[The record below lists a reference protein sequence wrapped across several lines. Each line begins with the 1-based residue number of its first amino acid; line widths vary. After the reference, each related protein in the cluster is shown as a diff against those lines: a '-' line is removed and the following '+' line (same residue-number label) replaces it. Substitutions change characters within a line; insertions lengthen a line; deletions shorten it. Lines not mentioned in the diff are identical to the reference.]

1 MRMNKLSSLLFIVLF
16 SVQSFAQPK
25 GYNAVKNVQDFQAA
39 MAKANASLQT
49 IASDFNQVKNLS
61 LLSDKIK
68 SKGKFYFKKED
79 KVRIEYTAPYTYLL
93 VMNGGQVM
101 VKDEQ
106 KTSKI
111 NAKGNKAMQSVNRI
125 MIDCMRG
132 TVFANPDFKASVFE
146 NAGNYM
152 LALAPITAE
161 MKKMF
166 SRIDVYLDKKSF
178 EVNRLTMAEQGGDFT
193 DMNFTNTQRN
203 TAVNEGL
210 FKVK

>member
-1 MRMNKLSSLLFIVLF
+1 MNKIGSLLFLVLITTT
-16 SVQSFAQPK
+16 SFAQPK
-25 GYNAVKNVQDFQAA
+25 GFTSVKNVQLFQAT

-49 IASDFNQVKNLS
+49 IVSDFNQIKNLS

-79 KVRIEYTAPYTYLL
+79 KVRIEYTSPYTYLL
-93 VMNGGQVM
+93 VMNSGKVM

-111 NAKGNKAMQSVNRI
+111 NANGNKALQSVNRI

-132 TVFANPDFKASVFE
+132 TVLSNPDFKATVFE
-146 NAGNYM
+146 NGNNYL
-152 LALAPITAE
+152 LALAPVTAD

-178 EVNRLTMAEQGGDFT
+178 EVDRLTMTEQGGDFT

-203 TAVNEGL
+203 TTINEGL
-210 FKVK
+210 FKVR